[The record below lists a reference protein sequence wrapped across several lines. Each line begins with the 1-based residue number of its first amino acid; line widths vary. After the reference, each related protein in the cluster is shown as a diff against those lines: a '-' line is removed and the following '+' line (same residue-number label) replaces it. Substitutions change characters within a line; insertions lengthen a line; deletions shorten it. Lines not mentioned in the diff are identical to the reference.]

1 MDTPAILNAGGA
13 TNITGAAR
21 IVTAAARNVTGGAM
35 KNAGEFTDLTK

>member
-1 MDTPAILNAGGA
+1 MKNA
-13 TNITGAAR
+13 GAAR